1 MNVRTKLTWITV
13 TLLALSAEGSAGAQS
28 APAAAPA
35 HACSANDPTLACMA
49 QWSAPVGP
57 ELAAARAS
65 LDATKKN
72 ATDGSADLNSIANRQ
87 AAAGN
92 KVGGG
97 LGMPSGAGAP
107 MQSTA
112 GGGDSLQVLHSDAT
126 GVTSTNAGQVI
137 RIVPVGA
144 AQDAR
149 ASMSGPAPRA
159 ETVVRGQINPAA
171 KSCYENDPDS
181 KSKPAGR
188 LVMLIKLTPAGDID
202 SVDVSNNVGV
212 NPAVASCIAAAAGA
226 ARFAPPGAKGATVR
240 AAFTF
245 PAPEEDLPAPT
256 AGRAVGAQVASAS
269 GHAAR

>member
-1 MNVRTKLTWITV
+1 M
-13 TLLALSAEGSAGAQS
+13 AQSSPAS
-28 APAAAPA
+28 APA
-35 HACSANDPTLACMA
+35 HVCSANDPTLACMA

-65 LDATKKN
+65 LGGTTKKGDTG
-72 ATDGSADLNSIANRQ
+72 APVDLNSLANRQ
-87 AAAGN
+87 ATTGGN
-92 KVGGG
+92 G
-97 LGMPSGAGAP
+97 LVLPHGSGESI
-107 MQSTA
+107 QSNG
-112 GGGDSLQVLHSDAT
+112 GGGDSLQVLRSDAT
-126 GVTSTNAGQVI
+126 GVPSTNAGQVI
-137 RIVPVGA
+137 RVVPVGA
-144 AQDAR
+144 AQDGR

-188 LVMLIKLTPAGDID
+188 LVMLIKLTPSGNID
-202 SVDVSNNVGV
+202 SVDMSNNVGV
-212 NPAVASCIAAAAGA
+212 SPSVASCIAAAASA

-245 PAPEEDLPAPT
+245 PAPEEDLPPPT

-269 GHAAR
+269 AHATR

>member
-1 MNVRTKLTWITV
+1 
-13 TLLALSAEGSAGAQS
+13 
-28 APAAAPA
+28 
-35 HACSANDPTLACMA
+35 MA

-65 LDATKKN
+65 LDAKKN
-72 ATDGSADLNSIANRQ
+72 AADGSADLNSMANRQ
-87 AAAGN
+87 AAGN
-92 KVGGG
+92 KGGGG

-112 GGGDSLQVLHSDAT
+112 AGGDSLQVLHSDAT
-126 GVTSTNAGQVI
+126 GVPSTNAGQVI

-144 AQDAR
+144 AQDGR

-181 KSKPAGR
+181 KSKSPGR

-212 NPAVASCIAAAAGA
+212 SPAVASCIAAAAGA
-226 ARFAPPGAKGATVR
+226 ARFAPPGAKGTTVR

-245 PAPEEDLPAPT
+245 PAPEEDLPPPV

-269 GHAAR
+269 GHVTR